1 MTSRKLN
8 NRKARRAALRGRK
21 RTILASLTSAA
32 MALLGPVANSQ
43 AAGPVEKFGV
53 AYAFSDYREDSI
65 KKSKFSGLGER
76 SRYKI
81 DTHQVSLEAPLIDRA
96 DIGFDFIY
104 ESMSGA
110 TPWFVLP
117 ALDDTSKPVQAMSG
131 ATVTEKRYDAS
142 VRGNYYFDNAR
153 AGANVGVSKE
163 NDYLAVFAGINGEYY
178 FNEKNTTVT
187 GGFAFSIDEIK
198 PTEGSTPIGTD
209 KDDKQS
215 INLNAGVSQIL
226 NRETVAQLSLAY
238 KHSRGFLSDPY
249 KRAFILQ
256 FGDLGVP
263 DTVPDSRPD
272 ERNQVSVLA
281 QLRRHFESTN
291 ASVHANYRLHYDD
304 WDITSHTFE
313 LRWAQ
318 SLYDD
323 LIQLTPH
330 FRYYSQSQADF
341 YEPFYTTE
349 RSDGL
354 ASSDYRLSPYGSFI
368 FGASLGF
375 RLEQWPFWFD
385 WRIAANYER
394 HMADADFALVKVNV
408 ENPGLVNY
416 HFTYVTLEAKF

>member
-8 NRKARRAALRGRK
+8 NRKARRAASRGRK

-32 MALLGPVANSQ
+32 VALLGPVTSSHAG
-43 AAGPVEKFGV
+43 GPVEKFGV
-53 AYAFSDYREDSI
+53 AYAFSDYREDNI

-81 DTHQVSLEAPLIDRA
+81 DTHQFSLEGPVLDRA

-110 TPWFVLP
+110 TPWFVQP
-117 ALDDTSKPVQAMSG
+117 ENTLDSTSKPVQAMSG
-131 ATVTEKRYDAS
+131 ATVTEKRYDGS
-142 VRGNYYFDNAR
+142 VSGNYYFDSAR
-153 AGANVGVSKE
+153 AGAHVGVSKE
-163 NDYLAVFAGINGEYY
+163 KDYLAVFAGINGEYHL
-178 FNEKNTTVT
+178 NEKNTTVT

-198 PTEGSTPIGTD
+198 PTEGGTD
-209 KDDKQS
+209 GRIVKDDKQS

-226 NRETVAQLSLAY
+226 NRETVAQLSLTY

-249 KRAFILQ
+249 KKAFVLQ
-256 FGDLGVP
+256 LGGI
-263 DTVPDSRPD
+263 TISDSRPD

-281 QLRRHFESTN
+281 QLRRHFESTS
-291 ASVHANYRLHYDD
+291 ASVHANYRFHADD

-313 LRWAQ
+313 LRWVQ
-318 SLYDD
+318 NLYDD

-341 YEPFYTTE
+341 YEPFYITE

-354 ASSDYRLSPYGSFI
+354 ASSDYRLAPYGSFV

-375 RLEQWPFWFD
+375 RLERWPFWFD

-394 HMADADFALVKVNV
+394 HIADADFALVNVKVK
-408 ENPGLVNY
+408 NPGLVNY